1 MAIKRYTAD
10 QDNTITNAYKANLT
24 TRGVSGNMG
33 QSDILEVFHIYG
45 QAASSSSENARILI
59 QFPITD
65 IATDRTAGDVPA
77 SGSVS
82 FYLRMFNAEH
92 SQPTPKDFTLTASAV
107 STAWQEGLGL
117 DMENYS
123 DIDASNWITA
133 SDGPTVKW
141 SAQGGDYY
149 TDNSS
154 SFQQTFDTGFEDME
168 IDITPLVEQ
177 WLDSAGNVLGS
188 KTNNG
193 LGIFLT
199 ASQEDA
205 EVSYYTKM
213 FFARESQYFF
223 KRPVVEARWNSAT
236 ADNRGN
242 FYLSSSLLPAAD
254 NLMTLYLYNI
264 VKGQLTDIPDVGT
277 GTINVSVYSGS
288 ATNTTPSGSQL
299 FLPVGGGI
307 ATTGDVNVTGGW
319 SETGIY
325 TASFAYASSSV
336 TTLFD
341 LWHSASV
348 EYHTGSA
355 ITLKTFDSEDYNA
368 NPTFVSNIIDMKSSY
383 TQQERNAFFRIYT
396 RKKNWSP
403 NIYVK
408 ASEAIPNYL
417 IENAY
422 YQIERVS
429 DGFKVAPFGTG
440 SLNQTKMSYDA
451 SGSYFTFDM
460 GMLEADTVYS
470 IGLAY
475 KINGKYSEQP
485 ETFRFR
491 VEE

>member
-1 MAIKRYTAD
+1 MAIKRYVAD
-10 QDNTITNAYKANLT
+10 KDTTITNAYKANLT

-45 QAASSSSENARILI
+45 QASSASSENARILI
-59 QFPITD
+59 GFPTTD
-65 IATDRTAGDVPA
+65 IATDRSNGDIPA

-123 DIDASNWITA
+123 DIDAANWITA

-141 SAQGGDYY
+141 TTQGGDYHV
-149 TDNSS
+149 DNSS

-168 IDITPLVEQ
+168 VDITPLVEQ
-177 WLDSAGNVLGS
+177 WVNSAGNILGA
-188 KTNNG
+188 KDNNG

-213 FFARESQYFF
+213 FFARQSQYYF
-223 KRPVVEARWNSAT
+223 KRPYIEARWDSSKSDDRA
-236 ADNRGN
+236 N
-242 FYLSSSLLPAAD
+242 FYLSSSLVPAAD

-277 GTINVSVYSGS
+277 GTINVSIYSGS
-288 ATNTTPSGSQL
+288 ATNATPSGSQL
-299 FLPVGGGI
+299 YLPLG
-307 ATTGDVNVTGGW
+307 GDVAANADINVTGGW
-319 SETGIY
+319 SETGVY
-325 TASFAYASSSV
+325 TASFAYASASI
-336 TTLFD
+336 TTIFD
-341 LWHSASV
+341 VWHSASV

-355 ITLKTFDSEDYNA
+355 ITVKTFDSEDYNA
-368 NPTFVSNIIDMKSSY
+368 NHTYASNITNMKSVY
-383 TQQERNAFFRIYT
+383 TQQERNAFFRVYT
-396 RKKNWSP
+396 RKRNWSP

-408 ASEAIPNYL
+408 ASEAIPNNI

-422 YQIERVS
+422 YQIQRVS
-429 DGFKVAPFGTG
+429 DGFKVAAFGTG
-440 SLNQTKMSYDA
+440 SQNQTKMSYDA

-460 GMLEADTVYS
+460 GMLEADEVYS
-470 IGLAY
+470 ITLAY
-475 KINGKYSEQP
+475 KINGKYTEQP